1 MAQRLVGSAILLVLV
16 ILAGML
22 FMRSF
27 DEQSLP
33 ELIEKL
39 PENVDLGLN
48 KIHYSQNEDGIESW
62 VLDADRATYQ
72 RKDEELA
79 LTDVM
84 LTFFSAGRFGDVNLN
99 ASAGILQQKLKVID
113 LQGSVRIVTSSG
125 EQFQSET
132 LRYDYAAKRVTTDDF
147 FSMQSPQLKVTGKG
161 MVLDLIQGSFM
172 VHEDVHAYFEELKSE
187 GEQQ

>member
-1 MAQRLVGSAILLVLV
+1 MLLV
-16 ILAGML
+16 LAGML
-22 FMRSF
+22 FLRSF

-33 ELIEKL
+33 ALIEKL

-48 KIHYSQNEDGIESW
+48 KIHYSQNENGVESW

-79 LTDVM
+79 LTDVA
-84 LTFFSAGRFGDVNLN
+84 LTLFNAGSFGDVNLN
-99 ASAGILQQKLKVID
+99 AATGILQQKLKLID
-113 LQGSVRIVTSSG
+113 LQGDVRIVTSNG

-132 LRYDYAAKRVTTDDF
+132 LRYDYAGKRVMTDSH
-147 FSMQSPQLKVTGKG
+147 FSMQSPQLKVTGSG
-161 MVLDLIQGSFM
+161 MALDLIQGRFN
-172 VHEDVHAYFEELKSE
+172 VRENVHAYFYERKSE